1 MTVIRR
7 AAPAPRSPRFVVRH
21 NNQTF
26 HVLDTVK
33 YTAVRSRPSAAK
45 AQADADYL
53 NSRPSR
59 GPSARAQVAEKYH
72 ARAA

>member
-7 AAPAPRSPRFVVRH
+7 AAPATRSPRFVVRN

-53 NSRPSR
+53 NNRPSR
-59 GPSARAQVAEKYH
+59 GPGARTGVAQKYSARAA
-72 ARAA
+72 